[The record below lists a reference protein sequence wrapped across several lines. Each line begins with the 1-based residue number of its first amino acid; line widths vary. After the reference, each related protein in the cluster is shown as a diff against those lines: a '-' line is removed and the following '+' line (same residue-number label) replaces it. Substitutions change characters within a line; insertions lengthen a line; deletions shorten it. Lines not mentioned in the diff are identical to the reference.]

1 MKLMNS
7 GNLLSNRTRIS
18 ALLLALMLLLLTGC
32 SSTGPAE
39 TGALTESGSA
49 EETTLPTVTEPASK
63 NEASEPYST
72 KSSLPEGT
80 DRMFYAHVNGKV
92 LKILAAENSSAD
104 AFLDLLKSGDVPVE
118 MHDYGSF
125 EKVGPLGTTLPR
137 NDEQITTEPGDVI
150 LYQGDQIT
158 IYYDVNNWSF
168 SRLGKV
174 QDLSQAE
181 LKDILG
187 SGNVTVTFSLSEG
200 RMEPESSKVLVVI
213 FSRTGHTKPLAEYIA
228 EDLNADL
235 YEIEAKVPYTDD
247 DIKYYTNCRADREQ
261 NDPSARPEIAGE
273 LPDVTGYDTV
283 FIGYPIWHGQA
294 PKIIYTFLEGMDLSG
309 KTIIPFCTS
318 HSSPLGTSAENLH
331 PLAPDAAW
339 MEGRRFAIGTTAGEI
354 SEWVKSL
361 DILSGQ
367 PADTGVFD
375 FEKQTVL
382 LNSGYEMPII
392 GLGTWTLS
400 DDEAE
405 NSVYHAL
412 KSGMRLIDTARYYG
426 NEVGVGRG
434 LQKAI
439 DEGIVTRE
447 DVFITSKIYGGNYER
462 AGGIIDDALKDLNVD
477 YIDLMLIHQ
486 PGYDDEGVYKA
497 MEDAV
502 RAGKLR
508 SIGISNYYTKEKVDE
523 VLSFATIVPAVIQNE
538 NHLYYQNTE
547 LQEYASQYGIVI
559 ESWYPFGGRGHTSE
573 HFGNEVIKELAE
585 KYGKSS
591 AQIILRWQLQ
601 AGFIAIPGSSNPDHI
616 AENYD
621 IFDFELSKEDMQR
634 IRELDQHERYEN
646 W

>member
-49 EETTLPTVTEPASK
+49 EETTLLTVTEPASK

-168 SRLGKV
+168 TRLGKV

-294 PKIIYTFLEGMDLSG
+294 PKIIYTFLEGVDLSG

-447 DVFITSKIYGGNYER
+447 DVFITSKVYGGNYER

-508 SIGISNYYTKEKVDE
+508 SIGISNYYTKEQVDE